1 MSTLSTLPRAVVQCV
16 EPQVVGIPQGLSPH
30 PQSLEQPCRTIVK
43 KVKHI
48 LCAANSIH
56 VAISSGIPA
65 TEVAPTNR
73 RVPLLSWTLPHTR
86 GTHPQLATPGATKPA
101 TTILQSHLIAFTRPL
116 QPHFIN
122 LPTIYGYDWRTRG
135 IFSLSDV
142 RIVDLSSAR
151 VCEKNPVTFVRT
163 QKFLNLVFPE

>member
-1 MSTLSTLPRAVVQCV
+1 M
-16 EPQVVGIPQGLSPH
+16 
-30 PQSLEQPCRTIVK
+30 
-43 KVKHI
+43 
-48 LCAANSIH
+48 
-56 VAISSGIPA
+56 
-65 TEVAPTNR
+65 VAPYLEPSFVQR
-73 RVPLLSWTLPHTR
+73 LQCSKHPLQSRIVRPHQRIDAFRCFPGHCPTPAEH
-86 GTHPQLATPGATKPA
+86 TDPQLATPGATKPA

-151 VCEKNPVTFVRT
+151 VCEKKSRDICANAEVSQFGFSGVNHLPTEMLTPDVEEKISNPIMC
-163 QKFLNLVFPE
+163 